1 MDPQNFNPFNVAAS
15 SPVQHAVSEA
25 PQTDEAMEFE
35 HHLAEASQAAPVA
48 SRGPDYP
55 YLSTED
61 LSLIDSAVAQ
71 YVARKN
77 VQPATA
83 TGYSTGLRRLVND
96 LRRGGQT
103 TDLADHKALHDHAN
117 THFPKDTNV
126 KRGVTVLREYHLPAY
141 PHLTEEDRNLIDTVI
156 AGYAAQ
162 QNLQPNTAK
171 SYTRAL
177 RRLVN
182 DLRRGDQMTDLADHK
197 SLLAHLNTHFP
208 NNGAMKTAV
217 GVLRAYYAHAA
228 HSRAGKRLRTLNDLE
243 EVVLYPQ
250 PSANAASG
258 GSSAAPQVA
267 STGVII
273 RGSDKR
279 PLYSE
284 DAAAVVRLQQAL
296 IQGGK
301 ASEAARRLG
310 SCLVKFSR
318 WLFENNR
325 PSIVARLDSKSLSDD
340 GAIHRYPG
348 ASDAN
353 LLEALDYFRTL
364 MTTGVVVPAPPGR
377 PRAKLNPPPQNVP
390 LINPETVA
398 LMEPLRIDDAGAQH
412 SASQQANT
420 RLEELQEEQDGQHA
434 PSAFIQEQT
443 AFQSEQL
450 PQGELR
456 RVLDHSGDQAMP
468 SAVSDLSEELQLH
481 DELHGLGDNY
491 ALSFPI
497 DPEEL
502 TSDRELF
509 SPDEL
514 LRPLDDEPAEELQDW
529 LDGHP
534 APSPFIQAQAAFHA
548 EQPPQGELRRV
559 LDHVDNQA
567 MPSAVSD
574 PSEELRRLEK
584 QLHDERHGL
593 GDNYALSFPIDPED
607 FTSDRELFSPD
618 ELLRPDEPAEEL
630 QDWLDGHRASS
641 PFIQAQAAFHSEQP
655 PQGELRRV
663 LDHLDDQAMPSAVSD
678 PSEELRR
685 LEKQLHDELHGLG
698 GNQPALSFSIDP
710 EDLTFDLDQFP
721 PGELRRL
728 LDDEPA
734 EKLQAAFH
742 SEQLPQGELERLLD
756 HLDDQAMPSAVSD
769 PSEEL
774 QERDDHPPV

>member
-83 TGYSTGLRRLVND
+83 TGYSAGLRRLVND

-103 TDLADHKALHDHAN
+103 IDLADHKAVHDHAN

-126 KRGVTVLREYHLPAY
+126 KRGVTVLREYHGPAY

-156 AGYAAQ
+156 ARHAAQ
-162 QNLQPNTAK
+162 QNLQPTTAK
-171 SYTRAL
+171 NYTRAL

-182 DLRRGDQMTDLADHK
+182 DLRRGDQTTDLADHK

-208 NNGAMKTAV
+208 NNGDMKTAV
-217 GVLRAYYAHAA
+217 GVLRAYYVPNDNAA
-228 HSRAGKRLRTLNDLE
+228 HSRAAKRPRTLNDLE
-243 EVVLYPQ
+243 EVVVYGQ

-258 GSSAAPQVA
+258 GSSGARQVA
-267 STGVII
+267 TTGVITH
-273 RGSDKR
+273 RHSDER
-279 PLYSE
+279 PVYAE
-284 DAAAVVRLQQAL
+284 DAAVLKLEHAL
-296 IQGGK
+296 IEAGMSSRK
-301 ASEAARRLG
+301 AHVHGSRLIDY
-310 SCLVKFSR
+310 SR

-325 PSIVARLDSKSLSDD
+325 PSIVARLDSKSLIDD
-340 GAIHRYPG
+340 GAIHKYTG
-348 ASDAN
+348 GSSAT
-353 LLEALDYFRTL
+353 LLKSLDHFRTFRA
-364 MTTGVVVPAPPGR
+364 TGR
-377 PRAKLNPPPQNVP
+377 PVVRAARPSAERNGSSQTVE
-390 LINPETVA
+390 LINPETA
-398 LMEPLRIDDAGAQH
+398 MLMEPRRIDGAGAQH
-412 SASQQANT
+412 SASQRANT

-529 LDGHP
+529 LDGHA

-574 PSEELRRLEK
+574 SSEELRRLEK

-593 GDNYALSFPIDPED
+593 GDNYALSLPIDPED
-607 FTSDRELFSPD
+607 LTSDRELFSPD

-630 QDWLDGHRASS
+630 QDWLDGHPASS
-641 PFIQAQAAFHSEQP
+641 PFIQAQAAFDSEQP

-734 EKLQAAFH
+734 EELQAAFH
-742 SEQLPQGELERLLD
+742 SEQLPLRG
-756 HLDDQAMPSAVSD
+756 A
-769 PSEEL
+769 
-774 QERDDHPPV
+774 